1 MNFFAFSFLS
11 KVEGKKNYKIKNYS
25 KKLLDK
31 NKQIKKFK
39 YVKFIPDNF
48 SNWDVINIK
57 GSLNVNQFFKFIKEK
72 YKANVNGIYLLNNF
86 PLLKDEKNYD
96 ILIEDIYLKK
106 FNLNIQN
113 IRKIISFTIDA
124 KDDEFNI
131 IKMPIFNYYF

>member
-1 MNFFAFSFLS
+1 M
-11 KVEGKKNYKIKNYS
+11 
-25 KKLLDK
+25 
-31 NKQIKKFK
+31 
-39 YVKFIPDNF
+39 
-48 SNWDVINIK
+48 
-57 GSLNVNQFFKFIKEK
+57 NVNQFYKFIKEK